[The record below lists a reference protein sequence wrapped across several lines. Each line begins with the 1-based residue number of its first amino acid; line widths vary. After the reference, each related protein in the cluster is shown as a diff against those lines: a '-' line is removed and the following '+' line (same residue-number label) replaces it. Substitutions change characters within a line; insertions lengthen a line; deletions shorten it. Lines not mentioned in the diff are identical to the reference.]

1 MLFFI
6 NMNHITCDPTF
17 LKVGTTVD
25 TVLLDYP
32 TMILFNTSTI
42 RHYLVILIMNLFYPF
57 RIGLFQLLLEDTNR
71 AYAQATSVHV

>member
-1 MLFFI
+1 
-6 NMNHITCDPTF
+6 MNHITCDPTF

-32 TMILFNTSTI
+32 TMFCTI

-57 RIGLFQLLLEDTNR
+57 RIGLFQLIIEYTNR
-71 AYAQATSVHV
+71 ANAQATSVHVWALPFFLYYF